1 MKQITNYIIEKF
13 KINSKTVANNNLKI
27 DFEIDKSKSDFT
39 SNEIDEIIKFIKSL
53 PILPNKV
60 VAVRESPKMSE
71 IVLRFGKEDKDYENN
86 IRRIFFISID
96 NKYKVGFRKTLFD
109 NIDFYPGIGKRY
121 FNNLQECFDCINKN
135 WKKWEKYLE
144 NPEEE

>member
-13 KINSKTVANNNLKI
+13 KINSKTVAKNDFKI
-27 DFEIDKSKSDFT
+27 DFEIDKSKLDFT
-39 SNEIDEIIKFIKSL
+39 SDEINEIIEFIKSL

-60 VAVRESPKMSE
+60 VAIRDSPTMST
-71 IVLRFGKEDKDYENN
+71 IVLKFGKENYENN

-96 NKYKVGFRKTLFD
+96 NKFKVGFRKSIFD
-109 NIDFYPGIGKRY
+109 HIDFYPGIGKRY

-144 NPEEE
+144 NIEEE